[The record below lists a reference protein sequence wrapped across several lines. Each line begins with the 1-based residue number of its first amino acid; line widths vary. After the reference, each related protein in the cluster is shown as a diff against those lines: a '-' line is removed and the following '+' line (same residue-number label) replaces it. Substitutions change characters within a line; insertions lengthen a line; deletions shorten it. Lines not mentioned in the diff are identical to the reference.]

1 MQPSESGFLKE
12 MLYESLFVPEG
23 KKPYPRSV
31 LELPALAK
39 YYLNWG
45 SIPHD
50 LAMVAENDGQLT
62 GAVWGRAR
70 QPPHEGYGF
79 VGTDIPEIGIAVFP
93 AFRDQGVGTDLINSI
108 SNHYQKRGLPSI
120 SLSVDRKNP
129 AKSLYERLGFL
140 VVKENEHD
148 FIMQKILNP

>member
-50 LAMVAENDGQLT
+50 LAMVAEKDGQLT
-62 GAVWGRAR
+62 GAVWGRAH
-70 QPPHEGYGF
+70 QLPHEGYGF

-129 AKSLYERLGFL
+129 AKSLYERLGFH